1 MAGNIGFYQRK
12 TRKLNVNTGSRLTDV
27 SKLTRSLPNA
37 DGVAYWSGEALWA
50 VPGGSI
56 KLVPGADGP
65 NFAPTAANVDQGTFA
80 ISNYQAGAKLV
91 DADWRWTTVPQSATP
106 CCFAFQDS
114 DEWDGSGKNMAFS
127 TLDKFEIQ
135 TPFYDT
141 SKAYTEGM
149 PLTVKLVAASKIE
162 GGLPAGNTPRAFAG
176 QVNTA
181 TSGEAVMENAYALVC
196 PAGDND
202 EVFGYVTDGVVSV
215 DGNANPPS
223 VVNDKVV
230 GGPAVWTES
239 SLTKTVLQFQTA
251 YQAKLNK

>member
-12 TRKLNVNTGSRLTDV
+12 TRKLNVNTGSRITDV

-50 VPGGSI
+50 VPGGNI
-56 KLVPGADGP
+56 VPDTTTLT
-65 NFAPTAANVDQGTFA
+65 PTAANIDQGKFA

-91 DADWRWTTVPQSATP
+91 DADWRWTTVPQSGKP

-127 TLDKFEIQ
+127 TLDKFEVQ

-149 PLTVKLVAASKIE
+149 KLTVKLIAASKVD

-181 TSGEAVMENAYALVC
+181 ESGDPVNENAYALVC
-196 PAGDND
+196 PAGASD
-202 EVFGYVTDGVVSV
+202 VVVGYVTAGVVSV

-239 SLTKTVLQFQTA
+239 SLTKTVLQFETA
-251 YQAKLNK
+251 HQA

>member
-50 VPGGSI
+50 VPGGNI
-56 KLVPGADGP
+56 VADSTST
-65 NFAPTAANVDQGTFA
+65 PTASDIDQGKFA
-80 ISNYQAGAKLV
+80 ISDYQAGAKLV
-91 DADWRWTTVPQSATP
+91 DADWRWTTAPQVGKP

-127 TLDKFEIQ
+127 TLDKFEVQ

-149 PLTVKLVAASKIE
+149 KLTVKLIAASQIS
-162 GGLPAGNTPRAFAG
+162 GGLPVGNTPRAFAG
-176 QVNTA
+176 KVNVTP
-181 TSGEAVMENAYALVC
+181 SDENAYAYALVC
-196 PAGDND
+196 PAGND
-202 EVFGYVTDGVVSV
+202 DTVVGYVTAGVVSV

-223 VVNDKVV
+223 VVDDKVV

-239 SLTKTVLQFQTA
+239 SLTKTVLQFETA
-251 YQAKLNK
+251 HQA

>member
-12 TRKLNVNTGSRLTDV
+12 TRKLNVNTGSRLADV

-50 VPGGSI
+50 IPGGNI
-56 KLVPGADGP
+56 TEVNG
-65 NFAPTAANVDQGTFA
+65 NNPTAANIDQGKFA

-91 DADWRWTTVPQSATP
+91 DADWRWTTVPQSVTP

-149 PLTVKLVAASKIE
+149 PLTVKLVAASKIDN
-162 GGLPAGNTPRAFAG
+162 LSAGNTPRAFAG
-176 QVNTA
+176 QVNTGTA
-181 TSGEAVMENAYALVC
+181 DQPVMENAYALVC
-196 PAGDND
+196 PAIGED
-202 EVFGYVTDGVVSV
+202 EVFGYVTEGVVSV

-251 YQAKLNK
+251 YQA

>member
-50 VPGGSI
+50 VPGGNI
-56 KLVPGADGP
+56 VPGSTDT
-65 NFAPTAANVDQGTFA
+65 PTASDIDQGKFA
-80 ISNYQAGAKLV
+80 ISDYQAGAKLV
-91 DADWRWTTVPQSATP
+91 DADWRWTTAPQAGKP

-127 TLDKFEIQ
+127 TLDKFEVQ

-149 PLTVKLVAASKIE
+149 KLTVKLIAASQIG
-162 GGLPAGNTPRAFAG
+162 GGLPVGNTPRAFAG
-176 QVNTA
+176 KVNV
-181 TSGEAVMENAYALVC
+181 SSNDENAYALVC
-196 PAGDND
+196 PAGASD
-202 EVFGYVTDGVVSV
+202 VVVGYVTAGVVSV

-223 VVNDKVV
+223 VVGDKVV

-239 SLTKTVLQFQTA
+239 SLTKTVLQFETA
-251 YQAKLNK
+251 HRA

>member
-50 VPGGSI
+50 VPGGNIVAGST
-56 KLVPGADGP
+56 LT
-65 NFAPTAANVDQGTFA
+65 PTASEIDQGKFA
-80 ISNYQAGAKLV
+80 ISDYQAGAKLI
-91 DADWRWTTVPQSATP
+91 DADWRWTTAPQAGKP

-127 TLDKFEIQ
+127 TLDKFEVQ

-149 PLTVKLVAASKIE
+149 KLTVKLIAASKIS
-162 GGLPAGNTPRAFAG
+162 GGLPVGNTPRAFAG
-176 QVNTA
+176 KVNVE
-181 TSGEAVMENAYALVC
+181 SNDENAYALVC
-196 PAGDND
+196 PAGSGDT
-202 EVFGYVTDGVVSV
+202 VVGYVTAGVVSV

-223 VVNDKVV
+223 VVGDKVV

-239 SLTKTVLQFQTA
+239 SLTKTVLQFETA
-251 YQAKLNK
+251 HQA

>member
-50 VPGGSI
+50 VPGGNIVLDTTS
-56 KLVPGADGP
+56 
-65 NFAPTAANVDQGTFA
+65 PTPKAANFNQGKFA
-80 ISNYQAGAKLV
+80 ISNYQAGAKLI
-91 DADWRWTTVPQSATP
+91 DADWRWTTAPQAGKP

-127 TLDKFEIQ
+127 TLDKFEVQ

-149 PLTVKLVAASKIE
+149 KLTVKLIAASKVD
-162 GGLPAGNTPRAFAG
+162 GGLPVGNTPRAFAG
-176 QVNTA
+176 QVNT
-181 TSGEAVMENAYALVC
+181 TESESENAYALVC
-196 PAGDND
+196 PADSSD
-202 EVFGYVTDGVVSV
+202 TVVGYVTAGVVSV

-223 VVNDKVV
+223 VVDDKVVV

-239 SLTKTVLQFQTA
+239 SLTKTVLQFETA
-251 YQAKLNK
+251 H